1 MRAGWEAL
9 HASLIRSVRSLTAD
23 KNFNTLK
30 KIEPGFQRFT
40 GPIGL
45 LDYLTSKGGCLDDKD
60 AIYRALVTVVQRGA
74 PESKL
79 ATSLLWLGL
88 WPGLDA
94 VFRRAL
100 NFYFEAPEELVSDIG
115 DRFTRSIHVADL
127 TRIRRVAATLTRNT
141 ERDIRKG
148 RLEARDTRLQ
158 HAAFGEEER
167 VLRAASQPGADEL
180 SMLGHTAGI
189 APEREIDEIRDW
201 LTPIVSADADLVIGA
216 AIYGEH
222 QSELGDRLGITHSA
236 ARKRFQRA
244 IKRIR
249 RRLEEER

>member
-9 HASLIRSVRSLTAD
+9 HTSLVRSVRSLTAD

-30 KIEPGFQRFT
+30 KIEPGLQRFT

-45 LDYLTSKGGCLDDKD
+45 LDFLTSKGGNLDDKD
-60 AIYRALVTVVQRGA
+60 NIYRVLVTVAQRGST
-74 PESKL
+74 ESEL

-100 NFYFEAPEELVSDIG
+100 GFYFAAPEELVSDIG
-115 DRFTRSIHVADL
+115 DRFTYSIHRADL

-141 ERDIRKG
+141 ERDVRNG
-148 RLEARDTRLQ
+148 RLDERDEQARRAEMPSEDCSVLADTHPEADS
-158 HAAFGEEER
+158 
-167 VLRAASQPGADEL
+167 AST
-180 SMLGHTAGI
+180 LGLVQGLPLA
-189 APEREIDEIRDW
+189 REIAAIRDW
-201 LTPIVSADADLVIGA
+201 LTPIVGADADLVIGA

-222 QSELGDRLGITHSA
+222 QSELGERLGITHAA

-249 RRLEEER
+249 QRLEEER

>member
-9 HASLIRSVRSLTAD
+9 HTSLVRSVRSLTAD

-30 KIEPGFQRFT
+30 EIESGLRRFT

-45 LDYLTSKGGCLDDKD
+45 LDFLTSKGGSLDDKD
-60 AIYRALVTVVQRGA
+60 DIYRALVTVAQRGD
-74 PESKL
+74 PESEL

-100 NFYFEAPEELVSDIG
+100 GFYFAAPEELVSDIG
-115 DRFTRSIHVADL
+115 DRFTYSIHRADL
-127 TRIRRVAATLTRNT
+127 SRIRRVAATLTRNT
-141 ERDIRKG
+141 ERDVRNG
-148 RLEARDTRLQ
+148 RLDERDEQARRAEMPSDDCAVLADT
-158 HAAFGEEER
+158 HPEPD
-167 VLRAASQPGADEL
+167 AAST
-180 SMLGHTAGI
+180 LGLMRGLPPA
-189 APEREIDEIRDW
+189 REIAAIRDW
-201 LTPIVSADADLVIGA
+201 LTPIVGADADLVIGA

-222 QSELGDRLGITHSA
+222 QSELGDRLGITHAA

-249 RRLEEER
+249 QRLEEEQ

>member
-9 HASLIRSVRSLTAD
+9 HSSLIRSVRSLTAD

-30 KIEPGFQRFT
+30 KIEPRFQRFT

-60 AIYRALVTVVQRGA
+60 AIYRALVTMVQRGA

-79 ATSLLWLGL
+79 ATSLIWLGL

-127 TRIRRVAATLTRNT
+127 ARIRRVAATLTRNT

-158 HAAFGEEER
+158 DAAFAEDER
-167 VLRAASQPGADEL
+167 VLGAGKEPAPDVL
-180 SMLGHTAGI
+180 SALGHLTGT
-189 APEREIDEIRDW
+189 APEREIADIREW
-201 LTPIVSADADLVIGA
+201 LVPIVGADADLVIGA

-222 QSELGDRLGITHSA
+222 QSDLGDRLGITHSA

-249 RRLEEER
+249 QRLEEER

>member
-9 HASLIRSVRSLTAD
+9 HTSLVRSVRSLTAD

-30 KIEPGFQRFT
+30 KIEPGLQRFT

-45 LDYLTSKGGCLDDKD
+45 LDFLTSKGGSLDDKD
-60 AIYRALVTVVQRGA
+60 DIYRALVTVVQRGG
-74 PESKL
+74 PESEL

-100 NFYFEAPEELVSDIG
+100 GFYFAAPEELVSDIG
-115 DRFTRSIHVADL
+115 DRFTYSIHRADL
-127 TRIRRVAATLTRNT
+127 SRIRRVAATLTRNT
-141 ERDIRKG
+141 ERDVRNG
-148 RLEARDTRLQ
+148 RLD
-158 HAAFGEEER
+158 ER
-167 VLRAASQPGADEL
+167 DEL
-180 SMLGHTAGI
+180 ARRAEMPSDDCSVLADTHPEPDGASTLGLMQGLPA
-189 APEREIDEIRDW
+189 AREIAAIRDW
-201 LTPIVSADADLVIGA
+201 LKPIVGADADLVIGA

-222 QSELGDRLGITHSA
+222 QSELGKRLGITHAA

-249 RRLEEER
+249 QRLEEER